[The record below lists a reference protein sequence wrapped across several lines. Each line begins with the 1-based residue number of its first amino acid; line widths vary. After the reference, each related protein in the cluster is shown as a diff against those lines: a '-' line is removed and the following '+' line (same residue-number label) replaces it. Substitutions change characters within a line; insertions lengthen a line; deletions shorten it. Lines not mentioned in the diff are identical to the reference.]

1 MGHGHSLQPGLIWH
15 KQGSRALHRAPLSAS
30 MGSLSSAGNSHHLP
44 RRSGGVGG
52 RGRKVGLAQ
61 SPGWPQRQSSLSPP
75 HHPSFSPHTH
85 SGLTF
90 SLAICLPVS
99 SLIWPPKGPC
109 TATEPYFS
117 VAPTVLHLS
126 GLLSPCLCRL
136 GLFPSNLDQ
145 EILPGF
151 SNHLPPP
158 PCGPQ
163 HHRSLTNAGTSEISP
178 GNSLAGYHIE
188 VNFSDP
194 HRDPAT

>member
-1 MGHGHSLQPGLIWH
+1 MARSGQRLGPGGSGPRAQPPAWPHLAQTRQPGTAQSPAVRLN
-15 KQGSRALHRAPLSAS
+15 GLLVLSRKLTTYP
-30 MGSLSSAGNSHHLP
+30 AGP
-44 RRSGGVGG
+44 GGVGG

-61 SPGWPQRQSSLSPP
+61 SPGWPQRQSSPP
-75 HHPSFSPHTH
+75 PRPSPHTH

-90 SLAICLPVS
+90 YLAICLPVS

-117 VAPTVLHLS
+117 MAPTVLHLS
-126 GLLSPCLCRL
+126 GPLSSCLCLL

-158 PCGPQ
+158 PPLPWTTAPQ
-163 HHRSLTNAGTSEISP
+163 ESDQCWHLRDLTWQ
-178 GNSLAGYHIE
+178 L
-188 VNFSDP
+188 SDWIP
-194 HRDPAT
+194 H